1 MSVSEFL
8 NMGGFG
14 LFVWSALGITLAFL
28 LAEVI
33 YLKQKRKAV
42 IKRLQHLVAM
52 NKRNEHE
59 NQA

>member
-1 MSVSEFL
+1 MSVSEFF
-8 NMGGFG
+8 NMGGFA

-33 YLKQKRKAV
+33 YLKQKRKSV
-42 IKRLQHLVAM
+42 IKRLQHIVAM
-52 NKRNEHE
+52 NKRDDHE